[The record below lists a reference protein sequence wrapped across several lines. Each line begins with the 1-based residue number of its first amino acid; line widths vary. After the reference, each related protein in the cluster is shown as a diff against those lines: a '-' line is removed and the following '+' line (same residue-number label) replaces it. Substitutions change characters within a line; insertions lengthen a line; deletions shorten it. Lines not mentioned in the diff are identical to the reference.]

1 MNFLKKLVKK
11 DDKKDANGQKTE
23 GQVNDNTLKDME
35 KNLQKQQRNQQL
47 KGIFN
52 IMGDQLTE

>member
-35 KNLQKQQRNQQL
+35 KNLQK
-47 KGIFN
+47 
-52 IMGDQLTE
+52 